1 MSEDKKSNLVS
12 SVKSGLGLKSLM
24 GLEARVSHTDMYKIF
39 VDCESQFQSK
49 YLYQKYASRYS
60 NSLFKVHAFLLER
73 KNTKGIKIGETGL
86 FVTEKEISLH
96 ALLKDL
102 VEEEHMVVQSGAE
115 RFANKYNLDVA
126 EHVEASMPRE
136 DATNTNVDIHYT
148 LSTR

>member
-1 MSEDKKSNLVS
+1 MVAVEDWIRAVT
-12 SVKSGLGLKSLM
+12 
-24 GLEARVSHTDMYKIF
+24 R
-39 VDCESQFQSK
+39 
-49 YLYQKYASRYS
+49 RP
-60 NSLFKVHAFLLER
+60 R
-73 KNTKGIKIGETGL
+73 IKALTGL

-148 LSTR
+148 LSIR